1 MIKSPPILSSRRPDP
16 AHTGWNAYAYA
27 DNNPVA
33 ESDPSGLDSGYC
45 AAEFGSCGG
54 DGGGS
59 DGGTDANGIPWN
71 FGPGYVMTR
80 MSGLSQINA
89 GLLIYLNSIPW
100 YSVQGG
106 DLWLQTSSGWSFITN
121 SDFDPD
127 VPLSNFGSMVATENI
142 FDLGSVASAFGS
154 SSSLAA
160 NNGTTPS
167 AANNVQQR
175 LQQITNHLKNC
186 GGVYPLTAAV
196 AGTFKVDS
204 SLPSNIYAV
213 TSQNDQLYSQTSIN
227 PNTFGN
233 ANPSTQTG
241 VVVHEWFHTTQID
254 DNPFFTF
261 MNGLSQKLPSWL
273 GGGFMENQANAA
285 AKQALQTCGPG

>member
-1 MIKSPPILSSRRPDP
+1 MLSSFAPWCAETCISASEGESQKPHQGFAGQNPILHRGIEWSKSTFALGLPEWAGKTASGP
-16 AHTGWNAYAYA
+16 A
-27 DNNPVA
+27 V
-33 ESDPSGLDSGYC
+33 
-45 AAEFGSCGG
+45 
-54 DGGGS
+54 
-59 DGGTDANGIPWN
+59 
-71 FGPGYVMTR
+71 
-80 MSGLSQINA
+80 
-89 GLLIYLNSIPW
+89 
-100 YSVQGG
+100 
-106 DLWLQTSSGWSFITN
+106 
-121 SDFDPD
+121 
-127 VPLSNFGSMVATENI
+127 
-142 FDLGSVASAFGS
+142 
-154 SSSLAA
+154 
-160 NNGTTPS
+160 

-175 LQQITNHLKNC
+175 IQQIANHLKNC

-204 SLPSNIYAV
+204 SLPSSIYAV
-213 TSQNDQLYSQTSIN
+213 TSQSDQLYSQTSIN